1 MYPCALAK
9 PESKANEQRVS
20 DFFMMVLIFL

>member
-1 MYPCALAK
+1 LAK